1 VGAAGAG
8 VRGRRRPGQRPAL
21 GSGLRLG
28 VPERRMAR
36 RPARSGAPERRRRGR
51 RSRALPARAPQTA
64 RPAPLHDLRH
74 RHGPSRQ
81 SLRAQAVP
89 GQRPGRNR
97 AARLRERGQPPSFA
111 RRRDEAERDG
121 AHRALRVGAVSETV
135 GEVLSAESADGTRVG
150 CELLGEG
157 PPLLVVHGS
166 IADRRRWRAV
176 RDGLAAGFRLH
187 LMDRRGRGLSAE
199 EGPGEYALE
208 REAEDIRALVS
219 AIGGD
224 VLVLAHSYGGTCSLE
239 AAIEAPAI
247 ARMLVYEPAFA
258 PAGDPVFPHAALA
271 EVIAALDRGDRETA
285 VLMFY
290 RHALSLDEDAIA
302 AVRASPLW
310 QLRLEAAHT
319 LGREAKAANA

>member
-1 VGAAGAG
+1 
-8 VRGRRRPGQRPAL
+8 
-21 GSGLRLG
+21 
-28 VPERRMAR
+28 
-36 RPARSGAPERRRRGR
+36 
-51 RSRALPARAPQTA
+51 
-64 RPAPLHDLRH
+64 
-74 RHGPSRQ
+74 
-81 SLRAQAVP
+81 
-89 GQRPGRNR
+89 
-97 AARLRERGQPPSFA
+97 
-111 RRRDEAERDG
+111 
-121 AHRALRVGAVSETV
+121 VSETV

-176 RDGLAAGFRLH
+176 RDGLADGFRVH

-319 LGREAKAANA
+319 LGREAKAANAYELRPERLERIQAPVRFLLGTETAAPLQSSTRAAHEALPGSELVELPGEGHNAMDTYPDAFVAQVEDWLLR